1 MEEHLNSCFLEWKCR
16 NFKSLIINFK
26 MMWKSKIDQLMLVL
40 ILLVGVYSICGD
52 SMLEPSEDCDD
63 GNTANCDGCS
73 ATCLTETAACKCG
86 DGILQ
91 TENGEE
97 CDDGDNDDSDGCSSS
112 CKKPFAFSPSIK
124 FS

>member
-1 MEEHLNSCFLEWKCR
+1 
-16 NFKSLIINFK
+16 